1 MLGKEDI
8 PPGGEGQVEVKISTT
23 GRSGKI
29 SRAATVETDDPKNAR
44 VTLTVSANVLV
55 DLDFERTHLRFTK
68 MKLGDENVQVM
79 GILAKN
85 PGAVVFGEVTSTL
98 EGLEAKLIKGEK
110 EGAAAWSLELR
121 YRANTV
127 GKNMGRVELK
137 VLKPED
143 KVLSLNVSAQV
154 EGDIKAVPGVLSLR
168 KPADASMKTSGTVK
182 LKADEGTFTIKKIE
196 EAMGYLKIKREVVT
210 PGKEYRLIVEL
221 AKKSDVG
228 DRFSTNIFIS
238 TDSPQQP
245 NIQVPVHY
253 FSGKIPAG
261 GGSKS
266 LKGNPKKIRA
276 VPSVKALSDN

>member
-1 MLGKEDI
+1 LLGKEDI
-8 PPGGEGQVEVKISTT
+8 PPGGEGQVAVKISTT

-68 MKLGDENVQVM
+68 MKPGDENVQVM

-110 EGAAAWSLELR
+110 EGTAAWSLELR
-121 YRANTV
+121 YKANTV

-143 KVLSLNVSAQV
+143 KVLSLNVSVQV
-154 EGDIKAVPGVLSLR
+154 EGNIKAVPSVLSLR
-168 KPADASMKTSGTVK
+168 KPADASMKTSGTVT

-210 PGKEYRLIVEL
+210 PGKEYRIIVEPS
-221 AKKSDVG
+221 KKSDVG

-238 TDSPQQP
+238 TDSSQQP
-245 NIQVPVHY
+245 KIQVPVHY
-253 FSGKIPAG
+253 FSGKIPVG

-266 LKGNPKKIRA
+266 LKGSPKKVRA
-276 VPSVKALSDN
+276 VPSVKVLPGN